1 MQAYSRVKTRF
12 FNQVRPDSCRALGF
26 AAVLLCAPLFGQQ
39 SAPKPPIPGVVK
51 AGASSSCEESSQT
64 ESKRIFGIVPNYRTS
79 PCLQNYKP
87 LTTKAK
93 FKIATQDSFDRG
105 TFVLAA
111 AFAGEAQLTNANP
124 SYGQGVAGYAR
135 YLGASYADFVI
146 GDYMTEAIFPS
157 ILHQDPRYFRK
168 DNGTGWARMA
178 YACGQIIFTRNDSG
192 KKTFNFSEI
201 LGNSAAVAISTAY
214 YASNRDPRDASIK
227 LGTQLGVDMAAN
239 ILKEFWPDLNR
250 KFSRKR

>member
-1 MQAYSRVKTRF
+1 MVLGRGLANSSYFRGTCAAKHTVARPPSSRDRNLELSWNLQQSHASQGRNMQAYSRVKTRF

-111 AFAGEAQLTNANP
+111 AFAGEAQLTN
-124 SYGQGVAGYAR
+124 
-135 YLGASYADFVI
+135 
-146 GDYMTEAIFPS
+146 
-157 ILHQDPRYFRK
+157 
-168 DNGTGWARMA
+168 
-178 YACGQIIFTRNDSG
+178 
-192 KKTFNFSEI
+192 
-201 LGNSAAVAISTAY
+201 
-214 YASNRDPRDASIK
+214 
-227 LGTQLGVDMAAN
+227 
-239 ILKEFWPDLNR
+239 
-250 KFSRKR
+250 